1 MVSYW
6 AFVSYCTHDQAVA
19 RWLQG
24 ALETYPVPRRLVGR
38 PTPAGPAPRRL
49 RPVFRDRTDM
59 AADADLS
66 ERIGWALERSAYLIV
81 ICSPEAARSIW
92 IEREIERFRETHDD
106 SRILALIVT
115 GDPAGGP
122 QDCFPPGLR
131 HRSGDSAAS
140 SEPIAA
146 DLRPEGDGRRMALLK
161 VVAGM
166 LSIGLD
172 ELIRRDHQRR
182 HRRLL
187 TLTAASLAAMTIMGI
202 LATAAFVARNQAQAQ
217 RAHAEGLIE
226 FMLTDLRKRL
236 EPSGRLDLM
245 DGVGREALKYY
256 EAQLPHGL
264 DAASLA
270 RRARALRL
278 MGEISVQRGDLA
290 AALAN
295 FQQASDTTRELVN
308 RAPRD
313 GESIF
318 NHAQNVF
325 WVGEIAHQRGEFVNA
340 EASFQEYRVLA
351 NRLVAL
357 SPANDDWHAEVAYAD
372 SALGILLLQEGR
384 AAEAS
389 TAFQKT
395 LEVDADLAGR
405 HPDDLNR
412 QVELGQGHAWL
423 ADALKAQGRL
433 ADARRHREAE
443 LAIYQAALVRDP
455 NLRQAKYSSIVCL
468 KILGHL
474 AYLRGDLDGALA
486 TLGDSSTRAEALLET
501 ERDNMDVAS
510 IVAIVQIDL
519 GEVLL
524 AAGRVEAA
532 KAAQQRGDAM
542 IAAALSHDS
551 TMQMWR
557 NYRDHAALL
566 GAAVATR
573 SGQTAQ
579 ALRLDQAVLGRLQNE
594 KGVESSPYGLW
605 LLERARLQTGDA
617 LAATGRPQEG
627 NDEWTAV
634 VQSLTKP
641 IETYEPDV
649 LLILKAA
656 NERLGR
662 SQDASAVAA
671 RLAALARS

>member
-6 AFVSYCTHDQAVA
+6 AFVSYCSHDEAVA
-19 RWLQG
+19 SWLQR
-24 ALETYPVPRRLVGR
+24 ALETYSVPRRLVGR
-38 PTPAGPAPRRL
+38 PTPAGPAPRRI

-59 AADADLS
+59 AADSDLS
-66 ERIGWALERSAYLIV
+66 ERIGWALEKSAYLIV
-81 ICSPEAARSIW
+81 VCSPQAARSIW
-92 IEREIERFRETHDD
+92 VEREIERFRQTHDD
-106 SRILALIVT
+106 ARILALIVS
-115 GDPAGGP
+115 GDPSGGA
-122 QDCFPPGLR
+122 QDCFPTALR
-131 HRSGDSAAS
+131 RRSGDGERS

-146 DLRPEGDGRRMALLK
+146 DLRPQGDGRRRALFK

-166 LSIGLD
+166 LGIGLD
-172 ELIRRDHQRR
+172 ELVRRDQQRR
-182 HRRLL
+182 NRRLVAV
-187 TLTAASLAAMTIMGI
+187 TAASLAAMTLMGI
-202 LATAAFVARNQAQAQ
+202 LATAAFIARNQAQAQ

-226 FMLTDLRKRL
+226 FMLTDLRKTL

-290 AALAN
+290 AALVS

-325 WVGEIAHQRGEFVNA
+325 WVGEIAHQRGDLPGA
-340 EASFQEYRVLA
+340 EVSFKEYRVLA

-357 SPANDDWHAEVAYAD
+357 DPANDDWRAEVAYAD
-372 SALGILLLQEGR
+372 SALGVLLLQETR

-389 TAFQKT
+389 AAFQKT
-395 LEVDADLAGR
+395 LEVDEDLAER

-423 ADALKAQGRL
+423 ADSLKAQGRL

-443 LAIYQAALVRDP
+443 LAIYQAALAKDP
-455 NLRQAKYSSIVCL
+455 NLRQAKYSSVVCL
-468 KILGHL
+468 KTLGHL
-474 AYLRGDLDGALA
+474 AFLRGDVDGALA
-486 TLGDSSTRAEALLET
+486 TLGDSAARADGLLET
-501 ERDNMDVAS
+501 ERDNMDLAGMVA
-510 IVAIVQIDL
+510 AVQIDL
-519 GEVLL
+519 GEALL
-524 AAGRVEAA
+524 AAGRVDAA
-532 KAAQQRGDAM
+532 RAAEQRSGAM
-542 IAAALSHDS
+542 IATALKHDD
-551 TMQMWR
+551 TVQLWR
-557 NYRDHAALL
+557 NYRDQAALL
-566 GAAVATR
+566 EAAVATR
-573 SGQTAQ
+573 SGQTAE
-579 ALRLDQAVLGRLQNE
+579 ALRSDQAVLGRLQNE
-594 KGVESSPYGLW
+594 KGVDSSPFRLW
-605 LLERARLQTGDA
+605 LRERARLQTGDD
-617 LAATGRPQEG
+617 LAALGRPQEA

-634 VQSLTKP
+634 VQSLSQP
-641 IETYEPDV
+641 IEVYEPDV

-656 NERLGR
+656 DERLGR
-662 SQDASAVAA
+662 SQQASAIAA
-671 RLAALARS
+671 RLAALTRS